1 METNE
6 SDTATLLPN
15 EVIKFEFRK
24 NKENYL
30 IVKNGILIKY
40 GNVKIYALNIG
51 VPNFIKRSPMDIKG
65 QVDPNTI
72 ILGNFN
78 APVSFRGKS
87 CKLKVKKIQ
96 S

>member
-1 METNE
+1 MEH
-6 SDTATLLPN
+6 LL
-15 EVIKFEFRK
+15 
-24 NKENYL
+24 
-30 IVKNGILIKY
+30 KY

-51 VPNFIKRSPMDIKG
+51 VPNFIKWSPIDIKG

-78 APVSFRGKS
+78 APVSFQGKS
-87 CKLKVKKIQ
+87 FRLKVKKIL